1 MAYTVQSAF
10 NQFYDAI
17 NLPGDHR
24 DTANSRK
31 KHLIELLGGK
41 FDIVDSFGMGS
52 IPKFTALKG
61 HADLD
66 IFLVLHYTKHCMNKS
81 PSEVLKSIREVLAY
95 KTSVRRNGQAVTL
108 SYTTW
113 PSVDIVPVY
122 FSHENGVI
130 THYNVPD
137 MKTETWIQSRPK
149 EHAEAIASAA
159 TKYGENF
166 SKIIKMVKSWNLSHS
181 NYLESYH
188 IEVLALR
195 TITQDVSDLPWAL
208 VSFFKDARAL
218 LITPLWHDLGF
229 VDYYLGTADRYEVVK
244 RFDTAIEQ
252 AQEAWLYTVIYN
264 HDHEAAI
271 KGWKKLFGEQFPSY
285 G

>member
-24 DTANSRK
+24 DTANIRK

-41 FDIVDSFGMGS
+41 FEIVDSFGMGS

-95 KTSVRRNGQAVTL
+95 KTTVRRNGQAVTL

-122 FSHENGVI
+122 FTHKNGVI

-137 MKTETWIQSRPK
+137 MNTETWIQSRPK
-149 EHAEAIASAA
+149 EHADAIASASSN
-159 TKYGENF
+159 YGENF
-166 SKIIKMVKSWNLSHS
+166 RKIIKMVKSWNLSHS
-181 NYLESYH
+181 NYLQSYH

-195 TITQDVSDLPWAL
+195 TINLETSDLSWSL
-208 VSFFKDARAL
+208 LSFFKEARDL
-218 LITPLWHDLGF
+218 LIGPLWHDLGF
-229 VDYYLGTADRYEVVK
+229 VDNYLGIEDRYEIVK
-244 RFDTAIEQ
+244 RFDTAIDL
-252 AQEAWLYTVIYN
+252 ARTAWFCTHFPN
-264 HDHEAAI
+264 KDHEAAI
-271 KGWKKLFGEQFPSY
+271 KCWKNLFGDKFPSY